1 MKSPEERIRE
11 LINLTKALRAEGGCP
26 WDRKQTLLSLRN
38 YIIEEAYEVV
48 DAISRNDIGNLKEEV
63 GDLLLQVLFI
73 TNIAEEES
81 MFTFEDVILE
91 LSDKLIRRHPHVF
104 GDKSAKDENEALK
117 IWDEQKALENNGEN
131 KDFPKTLPSLK
142 RAIKISKFFSKDG
155 LDFKSVKEVHRKLE
169 SEILEFDEA
178 YKRNSK
184 SNIEEELGDILF
196 TVANLCRLNKID
208 PEIALN
214 QSSDKFIERAKI
226 FLAIKAN
233 YLNDEDAWE
242 EAKLTLKE
250 RKK

>member
-73 TNIAEEES
+73 ANIAEEET

-104 GDKSAKDENEALK
+104 GDESAKDENEALK
-117 IWDEQKALENNGEN
+117 IWEEQKALENKGEN

-142 RAIKISKFFSKDG
+142 RAVKISKFFSKDG
-155 LDFKSVKEVHRKLE
+155 LDFKSATEVYRKLE

>member
-48 DAISRNDIGNLKEEV
+48 DAISRNDIDNLKEEV

-73 TNIAEEES
+73 ANIAEEET

-117 IWDEQKALENNGEN
+117 IWEEQKALENKGEN

-142 RAIKISKFFSKDG
+142 RAVKISKFFSKDG
-155 LDFKSVKEVHRKLE
+155 LDFKSVKEVHSKLE

-184 SNIEEELGDILF
+184 SDTEEELGDILF

-242 EAKLTLKE
+242 EAKLTLKKR
-250 RKK
+250 RK

>member
-73 TNIAEEES
+73 TNIAEEET
-81 MFTFEDVILE
+81 MFTLEDVILV

-117 IWDEQKALENNGEN
+117 IWEEQKALENN
-131 KDFPKTLPSLK
+131 LSL
-142 RAIKISKFFSKDG
+142 IHIS
-155 LDFKSVKEVHRKLE
+155 EPTRP
-169 SEILEFDEA
+169 
-178 YKRNSK
+178 Y
-184 SNIEEELGDILF
+184 
-196 TVANLCRLNKID
+196 
-208 PEIALN
+208 
-214 QSSDKFIERAKI
+214 
-226 FLAIKAN
+226 
-233 YLNDEDAWE
+233 
-242 EAKLTLKE
+242 
-250 RKK
+250 

>member
-26 WDRKQTLLSLRN
+26 WDRKQTFLSLRN

-104 GDKSAKDENEALK
+104 GDESAKDENEALK
-117 IWDEQKALENNGEN
+117 IWEEQKALENKGEN

-142 RAIKISKFFSKDG
+142 RAVKISKFFSKDG

-184 SNIEEELGDILF
+184 SDIEEELGDILF

-214 QSSDKFIERAKI
+214 QSSDKFLERAKI
-226 FLAIKAN
+226 FLAIKTN

-242 EAKLTLKE
+242 EAKLTLKKR
-250 RKK
+250 RK

>member
-1 MKSPEERIRE
+1 LRYKLKSPEERIRE

-26 WDRKQTLLSLRN
+26 WDRKQTFLSLRN

-117 IWDEQKALENNGEN
+117 IWDEQKALGE
-131 KDFPKTLPSLK
+131 
-142 RAIKISKFFSKDG
+142 
-155 LDFKSVKEVHRKLE
+155 
-169 SEILEFDEA
+169 
-178 YKRNSK
+178 
-184 SNIEEELGDILF
+184 
-196 TVANLCRLNKID
+196 
-208 PEIALN
+208 
-214 QSSDKFIERAKI
+214 
-226 FLAIKAN
+226 
-233 YLNDEDAWE
+233 
-242 EAKLTLKE
+242 
-250 RKK
+250 